1 MSTPEAQIVASII
14 ASIIALVAV
23 VIGPF
28 ITFRASKRQM
38 LGPMRQVWI
47 NSLRDTVAEFSAK
60 IRLGQPQVSA
70 LLASDDSLRHQAQM
84 LLAGRRQEVVQ
95 LNARIVLLTNPQE
108 ADHRELVRLAQEA
121 LVAFEQFI
129 DVSVTLTAL
138 LQQTQVVLKREW
150 NVVKA

>member
-60 IRLGQPQVSA
+60 IRLGQPQMSA
-70 LLASDDSLRHQAQM
+70 LLAPDDSLRHQAQM

-95 LNARIVLLTNPQE
+95 LNARIVLLTNPKE

-121 LVAFEQFI
+121 LVAYEQFI
-129 DVSVTLTAL
+129 DVSATLTAL